1 MVSISESRMKAM
13 SNFDEAIND
22 AITHTHKK
30 GLPETG
36 LMAILKGL
44 VLWTPIGGYV
54 YGHQHKLVFDKV
66 WARRQEWLARPLE
79 TEIQEEEEEETDAFD
94 KTQ

>member
-79 TEIQEEEEEETDAFD
+79 TEIQEEEETDAFD